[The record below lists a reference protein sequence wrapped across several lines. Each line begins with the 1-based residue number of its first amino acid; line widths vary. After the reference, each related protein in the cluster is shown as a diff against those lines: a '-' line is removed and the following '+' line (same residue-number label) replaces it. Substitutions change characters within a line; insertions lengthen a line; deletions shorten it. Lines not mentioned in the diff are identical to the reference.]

1 MDDKYWAVEESL
13 DSAEA
18 ESAIETMST
27 SWSEALNAAVEVSNV
42 VVSLAACWAVEVLDD
57 H

>member
-1 MDDKYWAVEESL
+1 ML

-27 SWSEALNAAVEVSNV
+27 SWSEALNAAVEVSNA

>member
-1 MDDKYWAVEESL
+1 ML

-27 SWSEALNAAVEVSNV
+27 SWSEALNAVVEVSNA